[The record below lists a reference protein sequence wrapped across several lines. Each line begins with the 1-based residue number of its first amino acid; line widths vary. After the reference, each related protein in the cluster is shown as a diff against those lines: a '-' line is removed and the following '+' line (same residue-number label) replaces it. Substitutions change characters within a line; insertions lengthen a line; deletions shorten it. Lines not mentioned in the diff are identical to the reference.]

1 MGFTRLSFR
10 YVRYLDFDTGRQ
22 LTAEEVRT
30 KPSYE
35 IFPLYIDAMLP
46 TSGESARVHL
56 GFVPPDEPLLAHV
69 FTEEGSRTWA
79 IIDGTKVAMPT
90 PDILL
95 AMKLN
100 AVVGRTDDHKRL
112 KDVCDIAAL
121 GLFSGTDTNELLD
134 DAKRH
139 CDETKLKTLQ
149 QVVGEDELD
158 KAMTVLNIER
168 GMMRSVFNRLL
179 TGL

>member
-1 MGFTRLSFR
+1 
-10 YVRYLDFDTGRQ
+10 
-22 LTAEEVRT
+22 
-30 KPSYE
+30 
-35 IFPLYIDAMLP
+35 
-46 TSGESARVHL
+46 
-56 GFVPPDEPLLAHV
+56 
-69 FTEEGSRTWA
+69 
-79 IIDGTKVAMPT
+79 
-90 PDILL
+90 
-95 AMKLN
+95 
-100 AVVGRTDDHKRL
+100 L

-179 TGL
+179 TGS